1 MGLDSS
7 GQSHNLTTT
16 GTIIQN
22 KDTPTNNYTCLNPL
36 DINVG
41 DSNTF
46 SNVNSSLSTNNSGS
60 RSTFA
65 PDSGKWY
72 AEAKMP
78 SNTSW
83 LGVQD
88 QSVKLVSLSNSVMLY
103 PAGATMYVDG
113 TNQGSGGYGS
123 AWSANDIMM
132 IAMDLTSTQKKVY
145 FGKNGG
151 WWNGSDYTANSPS
164 TGLNLSNNIN
174 YAFRNTSGSGTQ
186 TTHWNFGN
194 GYFGTTKITSAGSN
208 GNESLFEYDV
218 PSGYYALNTENLKE
232 QS

>member
-1 MGLDSS
+1 
-7 GQSHNLTTT
+7 
-16 GTIIQN
+16 
-22 KDTPTNNYTCLNPL
+22 
-36 DINVG
+36 
-41 DSNTF
+41 
-46 SNVNSSLSTNNSGS
+46 
-60 RSTFA
+60 
-65 PDSGKWY
+65 
-72 AEAKMP
+72 MP